1 MLLVL
6 EVMSE
11 DLLHF
16 YLSIF
21 PLSHDRYA
29 IVRNANV
36 IRNLS
41 MLCEQRFCFCS
52 KQFRRQYPHQSIVCH

>member
-11 DLLHF
+11 DLLHS

-21 PLSHDRYA
+21 PSSHDRYA

-41 MLCEQRFCFCS
+41 MLCEQRSRFS
-52 KQFRRQYPHQSIVCH
+52 